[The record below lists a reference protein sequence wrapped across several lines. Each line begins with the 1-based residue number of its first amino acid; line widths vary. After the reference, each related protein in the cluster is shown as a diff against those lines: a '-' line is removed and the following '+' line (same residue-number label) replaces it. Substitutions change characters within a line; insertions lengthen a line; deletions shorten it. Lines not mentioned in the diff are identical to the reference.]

1 MTAAATMRK
10 RRLAA
15 LAVAGLLALSPASAG
30 LAATR
35 DVTPGTT
42 GDGLRAALAAAA
54 PGDVL
59 RLAPGVYRGP
69 VRIERPVT
77 VEGGADAVIDGGGE
91 GSVVV
96 IAAPD
101 VTLRGLTVRNSGAS
115 LEKQDAGVFVDKAGD
130 RARVEGNRIVDN
142 LIGVYLWGPDDAV
155 VRGNTIRGRRYARV
169 NERGDNI
176 QLWNTPGS
184 IIEDND
190 VRFGRDGIYVTT
202 SKRNLFRG
210 NRFRNL
216 RYAIHYMYT
225 NTSEVSDN
233 VSTGNR
239 IGFALMFSHTLKVR
253 GNLSQGDSERGILL
267 NYVNNSAIEDNVVR
281 GASKKCVFIYNANK
295 NRFVGNRFEGCEIG
309 IHFTA
314 GSERNEIYDNA
325 FIDNRTQV
333 KYVGTRLLEWSRD
346 GRGNYWSDDLAFDL
360 DGDGIADQPYRPN
373 DLVDQIVWRHP
384 LAKLL
389 LTSPAIQILRW
400 AQKEFPTLHP
410 GGVIDSAP
418 LMRPPP
424 AAIAARDGA

>member
-1 MTAAATMRK
+1 MTASATMREC
-10 RRLAA
+10 RLAA
-15 LAVAGLLALSPASAG
+15 LAVAGLLALSPVSAG
-30 LAATR
+30 VAATL
-35 DVTPGTT
+35 DVTPGTA

-59 RLAPGVYRGP
+59 QLAPGVYRGS
-69 VRIERPVT
+69 VRIDRPVT
-77 VEGGADAVIDGGGE
+77 VEGGPEAIIDGGGK

-101 VTLRGLTVRNSGAS
+101 VTLRDLTIRNSGAS
-115 LEKQDAGVFVDKAGD
+115 LEKQNAGVFVGKAGD
-130 RARVEGNRIVDN
+130 RALVESNRIVDN

-155 VRGNTIRGRRYARV
+155 VRGNTIHGRRYAHV
-169 NERGDNI
+169 NQRGDDI

-184 IIEDND
+184 VIENND

-210 NRFRNL
+210 NRFRDL

-225 NTSEVSDN
+225 NTSEISGN
-233 VSTGNR
+233 VSIGNR
-239 IGFALMFSHTLKVR
+239 IGFALMFSHNLKVR
-253 GNLSQGDSERGILL
+253 GNLSQGDGERGILL
-267 NYVNNSAIEDNVVR
+267 NYVNNSSIEDNVVR
-281 GASKKCVFIYNANK
+281 GKSKKCVFIYNANK

-325 FIDNRTQV
+325 FINNRTQV
-333 KYVGTRLLEWSRD
+333 KYVGTRVLEWSYK

-360 DGDGIADQPYRPN
+360 NGDGIADRPYKPN
-373 DLVDQIVWRHP
+373 DMVDRIVWRHP

-389 LTSPAIQILRW
+389 LTSPAVQILRW

-424 AAIAARDGA
+424 TAVTWGGA

>member
-1 MTAAATMRK
+1 VTAAATMRA
-10 RRLAA
+10 RYLAA
-15 LAVAGLLALSPASAG
+15 LAAVGLLALSPFSAG
-30 LAATR
+30 LAAIR
-35 DVTPGTT
+35 DVVPGAA

-59 RLAPGVYRGP
+59 KLAPGVYRGP
-69 VRIERPVT
+69 VRIDRPVT
-77 VEGGADAVIDGGGE
+77 LEGGPDAVIDGGGKD
-91 GSVVV
+91 SVVV

-101 VTLRGLTVRNSGAS
+101 VTLRGITIRNSGAS

-130 RARVEGNRIVDN
+130 RALVEGNRIVDN

-155 VRGNTIRGRRYARV
+155 VRGNVIRGRRYAHV
-169 NERGDNI
+169 NDRGDNI

-184 IIEDND
+184 IVEDND
-190 VRFGRDGIYVTT
+190 VRYGRDGIFVTT
-202 SKRNLFRG
+202 SKRNLFHG
-210 NRFRNL
+210 NRFRDL

-225 NTSEVSDN
+225 NSSEVSGN

-239 IGFALMFSHTLKVR
+239 IGFALMYSRTLKVR

-267 NYVNNSAIEDNVVR
+267 NYVNNSTIEGNVVR
-281 GASKKCVFIYNANK
+281 GRSKKCVFIYNANK

-314 GSERNEIYDNA
+314 GSERNEIYGNA

-346 GRGNYWSDDLAFDL
+346 GRGNYWSDDLSFDL

-389 LTSPAIQILRW
+389 LTSPAVQILRW
-400 AQKEFPTLHP
+400 AQKEFPSLHP

-424 AAIAARDGA
+424 LAIARGGP